1 MAILNEHGPRDLFR
15 AYANSRINVH
25 DWDFENS
32 EFKEISK
39 EEAKEVINN
48 GEGNRIHLIIEG
60 KLVMLRPNGKCS
72 PLTDISL
79 DNEDHWYTAPDGYI
93 TYRTESMPS
102 DHLLEIADKIYL
114 VKLAR
119 RDSDK
124 ENARMAKNNEI
135 ASAMHFFNRDSFSV
149 SNSPFT
155 SRGYGAHN
163 LNYRDYERKS
173 ISGQTDK
180 YYSDDLEQAEHK
192 VQKYKLL
199 MKKASEK
206 ADEATRDGDTTA
218 MMSAMSAYR
227 QYANELN
234 NAEQEL
240 KDLKKY
246 IRNTKNDE
254 KDTAAAVRN
263 ALSMKNLQDRIMS
276 KKQQLKRAKEL
287 EAERE
292 RVAKELENVRL
303 NGSEYTRSLRKQA
316 QELTQQ
322 IRDVQ
327 KKIAALTLYLE
338 DTSED
343 DANALKAAQEQQAD
357 LMRQLGDIQ
366 GFIDK
371 LEEIKNRRG

>member
-1 MAILNEHGPRDLFR
+1 MAILNENGPRDLFR
-15 AYANSRINVH
+15 AYAKSRINVH

-39 EEAKEVINN
+39 EEAKEYINAD
-48 GEGNRIHLIIEG
+48 EGSRIHLIIEDQ
-60 KLVMLRPNGKCS
+60 LVVLRPNGKCS
-72 PLTDISL
+72 PLTDIILS
-79 DNEDHWYTAPDGYI
+79 NEDNWYTAPDGWVE
-93 TYRTESMPS
+93 YRTTYMPS

-135 ASAMHFFNRDSFSV
+135 ASAMRFFNRDSFSAN
-149 SNSPFT
+149 NSPVT

-163 LNYRDYERKS
+163 LSYRDYDRKS
-173 ISGQTDK
+173 IGDQTNK
-180 YYSDDLEQAEHK
+180 YYSDDLEGAEHK

-199 MKKASEK
+199 MQKASEK
-206 ADEATRDGDTTA
+206 ADEATKDGDTTA
-218 MMSAMSAYR
+218 MMSAISAVR

-287 EAERE
+287 EVERE

-303 NGSEYTRSLRKQA
+303 NGSEYTRNLRKQA
-316 QELTQQ
+316 QDITRQ

-327 KKIAALTLYLE
+327 KKIAALTLYLKNTRVDDDQALE
-338 DTSED
+338 DAKKEY
-343 DANALKAAQEQQAD
+343 NELKKRLDEYKD
-357 LMRQLGDIQ
+357 FTDR
-366 GFIDK
+366 
-371 LEEIKNRRG
+371 LEKIKKKRG

>member
-1 MAILNEHGPRDLFR
+1 MAILNEHGPRGLFR

-39 EEAKEVINN
+39 EEAKEYINAD
-48 GEGNRIHLIIEG
+48 EGSRIHLIIEDQ
-60 KLVMLRPNGKCS
+60 LVVLRPDGKCS
-72 PLTDISL
+72 PLTDIIL
-79 DNEDHWYTAPDGYI
+79 KNEDKWYTAPDGWVE
-93 TYRTESMPS
+93 YRTTYMPS

-114 VKLAR
+114 VKLVR

-124 ENARMAKNNEI
+124 ESARMTKNNEI
-135 ASAMHFFNRDSFSV
+135 ASAMRFFNRDSFSAN
-149 SNSPFT
+149 NSPFT

-163 LNYRDYERKS
+163 LNYRDYDNKS
-173 ISGQTDK
+173 IGDQIDK
-180 YYSDDLEQAEHK
+180 YYSDDIEGAEHK

-206 ADEATRDGDTTA
+206 ADEATRNGDTTG
-218 MMSAMSAYR
+218 MMSAISAVR

-234 NAEQEL
+234 KAEQEL
-240 KDLKKY
+240 KDLKRY
-246 IRNTKNDE
+246 IRSTKNDE

-303 NGSEYTRSLRKQA
+303 NGSEYTRNLRKQA
-316 QELTQQ
+316 QDLTHQ

-343 DANALKAAQEQQAD
+343 DAQALKDAQEQQAD
-357 LMRQLGDIQ
+357 LVRQLGDIQ

-371 LEEIKNRRG
+371 LEEIKKKRG

>member
-1 MAILNEHGPRDLFR
+1 MAILNEHGPRELLR
-15 AYANSRINVH
+15 LYANSRINAH

-39 EEAKEVINN
+39 EEAKDYINAD
-48 GEGNRIHLIIEG
+48 EGSRIHLIIEG
-60 KLVMLRPNGKCS
+60 KLVVLRPDGKCS
-72 PLTDISL
+72 PLTDITLS
-79 DNEDHWYTAPDGYI
+79 NEDNWYTAPDGWVE
-93 TYRTESMPS
+93 YRTTFMPS
-102 DHLLEIADKIYL
+102 DHLLDIADKIYL

-124 ENARMAKNNEI
+124 ESARMAKNNEI
-135 ASAMHFFNRDSFSV
+135 ASAMHFFNRDSFSAN
-149 SNSPFT
+149 NSPST

-163 LNYRDYERKS
+163 LNYRDYDRKS
-173 ISGQTDK
+173 IGDYTDK
-180 YYSDDLEQAEHK
+180 YYGDELEKAEHE

-206 ADEATRDGDTTA
+206 ADEATRNGDTTA
-218 MMSAMSAYR
+218 MMSAMSAIR
-227 QYANELN
+227 EYANERN
-234 NAEQEL
+234 KAEQYL

-246 IRNTKNDE
+246 IRNIKNDE

-316 QELTQQ
+316 QDLTRQ

-343 DANALKAAQEQQAD
+343 DAQALADAQAQQAD

-371 LEEIKNRRG
+371 LEEIKKKRG